1 MSPPGWGW
9 GCAERAWRWGD
20 GGGAKGEG
28 LRSIKGCPVVCLQA
42 MSVAGERQREEAR
55 GEERGPRGA
64 QRAPKAEER
73 RGAARGCPTA
83 WKAAENGRRLSRG
96 FVRLLR
102 SHRCHFTAQ
111 NPVRG
116 TNPPGGTDTCLQRGC
131 TNAFPIT
138 GRPFCAGSSMGST
151 QGDRTWPWLLPPP
164 AAPAPAQ
171 HHRWHGGTIGLRAA
185 PVPRRSCTRAGS
197 LQSAAPLAQIYPGAR
212 VSDTVHYCDAWL
224 IVISLFIIMMNN

>member
-1 MSPPGWGW
+1 M
-9 GCAERAWRWGD
+9 
-20 GGGAKGEG
+20 
-28 LRSIKGCPVVCLQA
+28 VCLQA

-116 TNPPGGTDTCLQRGC
+116 TNPPGGTGTCLQRGC

-151 QGDRTWPWLLPPP
+151 LGDRTWPWLLPPP
-164 AAPAPAQ
+164 AVPAPAQ
-171 HHRWHGGTIGLRAA
+171 HHRWHRGTVRLRAA
-185 PVPRRSCTRAGS
+185 PVPRRSCARTGS
-197 LQSAAPLAQIYPGAR
+197 LQSAAPLAQIYTGAR